1 MEKLQFLLN
10 LLLFGVALIII
21 EMLTGFISRITYIIV
36 NVTRLTFY
44 YIGMCFY
51 RFKGKLR
58 VRIINFVGKIKML
71 LLLNKCLFLS
81 FINRKDIEKYDKYF
95 YSKVD
100 EMIEMNLDKTIKV
113 ANKTKD
119 SILKI
124 SNKIES
130 IAK

>member
-1 MEKLQFLLN
+1 
-10 LLLFGVALIII
+10 
-21 EMLTGFISRITYIIV
+21 
-36 NVTRLTFY
+36 
-44 YIGMCFY
+44 MCFY

-100 EMIEMNLDKTIKV
+100 EMIEMNLNKTIKV

>member
-1 MEKLQFLLN
+1 MENLQFLLN

-21 EMLTGFISRITYIIV
+21 EILTGFISRMSYIIV
-36 NVTRLTFY
+36 NVTKLTFY

>member
-21 EMLTGFISRITYIIV
+21 EILTGFISRMSYIIV
-36 NVTRLTFY
+36 NVTKLTFY

>member
-1 MEKLQFLLN
+1 MENLQFLLN

-21 EMLTGFISRITYIIV
+21 EMLTGFFSRISYIIV

-130 IAK
+130 RAK

>member
-1 MEKLQFLLN
+1 MENLQFLLN
-10 LLLFGVALIII
+10 LLLFGVALIVI
-21 EMLTGFISRITYIIV
+21 EMLTGFFSRISYIIV
-36 NVTRLTFY
+36 NVTKLTFY

-81 FINRKDIEKYDKYF
+81 FINKKDIEKYDKYF

-124 SNKIES
+124 SNRIES
-130 IAK
+130 ITK

>member
-1 MEKLQFLLN
+1 MNYKIYDKNSDKLGELYLKCDLKYEN
-10 LLLFGVALIII
+10 YKA
-21 EMLTGFISRITYIIV
+21 EM
-36 NVTRLTFY
+36 
-44 YIGMCFY
+44 
-51 RFKGKLR
+51 
-58 VRIINFVGKIKML
+58 
-71 LLLNKCLFLS
+71 
-81 FINRKDIEKYDKYF
+81 DKYDKYF

-100 EMIEMNLDKTIKV
+100 EMIEMNLNKTIKV

>member
-1 MEKLQFLLN
+1 MENLQFLLN

-21 EMLTGFISRITYIIV
+21 EMLTGFFSRISYIIV

-124 SNKIES
+124 SNRIES
-130 IAK
+130 ITK

>member
-21 EMLTGFISRITYIIV
+21 EMLTGFISRISYIIV

>member
-1 MEKLQFLLN
+1 MENLQFLLN

-21 EMLTGFISRITYIIV
+21 EMLTGFFSRISYIIV

-124 SNKIES
+124 SNRIDSVTK
-130 IAK
+130 

>member
-1 MEKLQFLLN
+1 MENLQFLLN
-10 LLLFGVALIII
+10 ILLFGVALIII
-21 EMLTGFISRITYIIV
+21 EMLTGFFSRISYIIV

>member
-1 MEKLQFLLN
+1 MENLQFLLN

-21 EMLTGFISRITYIIV
+21 EMLTGFFSRVSYIIV

>member
-1 MEKLQFLLN
+1 
-10 LLLFGVALIII
+10 
-21 EMLTGFISRITYIIV
+21 
-36 NVTRLTFY
+36 
-44 YIGMCFY
+44 
-51 RFKGKLR
+51 
-58 VRIINFVGKIKML
+58 ML

>member
-1 MEKLQFLLN
+1 MENLQFLLN

-21 EMLTGFISRITYIIV
+21 EMLTGFFSRISYIIV

-58 VRIINFVGKIKML
+58 VRIINFVGKMKML
-71 LLLNKCLFLS
+71 LILNKCLFLS
-81 FINRKDIEKYDKYF
+81 FINRKNIEKYDKYF

>member
-1 MEKLQFLLN
+1 MENLQFLLN
-10 LLLFGVALIII
+10 ILLFGVALIII
-21 EMLTGFISRITYIIV
+21 EMLTGFFSRISYIIV
-36 NVTRLTFY
+36 NVTKLTFY

-100 EMIEMNLDKTIKV
+100 EMIEMNLNKTIKV

>member
-21 EMLTGFISRITYIIV
+21 EMLTGFFSRISYIIV

>member
-1 MEKLQFLLN
+1 MENLQFLLN

-21 EMLTGFISRITYIIV
+21 EMLTGFFSRISYIIV
-36 NVTRLTFY
+36 NATRLTFY

>member
-1 MEKLQFLLN
+1 MENLQFLLN

-21 EMLTGFISRITYIIV
+21 EMLTGFFSRISYIIV
-36 NVTRLTFY
+36 NVTKLTFY

-58 VRIINFVGKIKML
+58 VRIINFVGKMKML
-71 LLLNKCLFLS
+71 LILNKCLFLS
-81 FINRKDIEKYDKYF
+81 FINRKNIEKYDKYF

>member
-1 MEKLQFLLN
+1 MENLQFLLN

-100 EMIEMNLDKTIKV
+100 EMIKMNLDKTIKV

>member
-1 MEKLQFLLN
+1 MENLQFLLN
-10 LLLFGVALIII
+10 LILFGFTLIII
-21 EMLTGFISRITYIIV
+21 EMLTGIISRMIYITV
-36 NVTRLTFY
+36 NVTRLSFY

-58 VRIINFVGKIKML
+58 IRIINFIGKIKML

-81 FINRKDIEKYDKYF
+81 FINRKNIEKYDKYF
-95 YSKVD
+95 YSKAD
-100 EMIEMNLDKTIKV
+100 EIIEMDLDKTVKV

-124 SNKIES
+124 SNKIDLV
-130 IAK
+130 IK